1 MAVDN
6 FDKKIKQQLEARKI
20 EPSARAWDQL
30 AAELEVKEE
39 KSTKKYWWLGI
50 AASFLGGILIT
61 SFFFNQQQVEPVKVV
76 NQHTIEAQT
85 NNLVEV
91 EAEENSQEIN
101 KNEELNAVEKPSI
114 AQTESKIQPEIEIE
128 QPVLASVDRSE
139 IKTEKAKVKPL
150 KSVEATKIQPQTIL
164 PEVFPLENYTSEK
177 QLAQAEK
184 LSAESETD
192 RLLQEAQQKV
202 KIRNFNT
209 SYNRVSA
216 QNLLENIEVEDKQ
229 SFKEKVFYA
238 LESGFHKVKN
248 SVIE

>member
-1 MAVDN
+1 MAVDNN

-61 SFFFNQQQVEPVKVV
+61 SFFFNQQQVEPVNVV
-76 NQHTIEAQT
+76 NQNTIEAPK
-85 NNLVEV
+85 NNLVE
-91 EAEENSQEIN
+91 AEETLQEIN
-101 KNEELNAVEKPSI
+101 KNEELNAVEKSSI
-114 AQTESKIQPEIEIE
+114 ATTESKIQPEIEIE
-128 QPVLASVDRSE
+128 KPVLASVNNSSTETKNRAQSKVIPQKKEEQKSQE
-139 IKTEKAKVKPL
+139 ISFE
-150 KSVEATKIQPQTIL
+150 
-164 PEVFPLENYTSEK
+164 LESYSSPK
-177 QLAQAEK
+177 QLAQTK
-184 LSAESETD
+184 TPSAEEEAAQ
-192 RLLQEAQQKV
+192 LLDDARERV
-202 KIRNFNT
+202 KIRNFNNY
-209 SYNRVSA
+209 YNRISA

-238 LESGFHKVKN
+238 LESGFHQVKN

>member
-39 KSTKKYWWLGI
+39 KSIKKYWWLGI

-61 SFFFNQQQVEPVKVV
+61 SFFFNQQQVEPVNVV
-76 NQHTIEAQT
+76 NQNTIEAPK
-85 NNLVEV
+85 NNLVE
-91 EAEENSQEIN
+91 AEETLQEIN
-101 KNEELNAVEKPSI
+101 KNEELNAVEKSSI
-114 AQTESKIQPEIEIE
+114 ATTESKIQPEIEIE
-128 QPVLASVDRSE
+128 KPVLASVNNSSTETKNRAQSKVIPQKKEEQKSQE
-139 IKTEKAKVKPL
+139 ISFE
-150 KSVEATKIQPQTIL
+150 
-164 PEVFPLENYTSEK
+164 LESYSSPK
-177 QLAQAEK
+177 QLAQTK
-184 LSAESETD
+184 TPSAEEEAAQ
-192 RLLQEAQQKV
+192 LLDDARERV
-202 KIRNFNT
+202 KIRNFNNY
-209 SYNRVSA
+209 YNRISA

-238 LESGFHKVKN
+238 LESGFHQVKN

>member
-76 NQHTIEAQT
+76 NQNTIEAPK
-85 NNLVEV
+85 NKLVEV

-101 KNEELNAVEKPSI
+101 NNEELNVVEKPSI
-114 AQTESKIQPEIEIE
+114 AETENKTQPEIEIE
-128 QPVLASVDRSE
+128 KPVLASVDNSSVETKNRAQSKVIPQKKEEQKAQE
-139 IKTEKAKVKPL
+139 IKFE
-150 KSVEATKIQPQTIL
+150 
-164 PEVFPLENYTSEK
+164 LESYSSPK
-177 QLAQAEK
+177 QLAQTK
-184 LSAESETD
+184 TPSAEEEAAQ
-192 RLLQEAQQKV
+192 LLDDARERV
-202 KIRNFNT
+202 KIRNFNNY
-209 SYNRVSA
+209 YNRISA

-238 LESGFHKVKN
+238 LESGFHRVKN

>member
-1 MAVDN
+1 MAVDNN

-39 KSTKKYWWLGI
+39 KSIKKYWWLGI

-61 SFFFNQQQVEPVKVV
+61 SFFFNQQQVEPVNVV
-76 NQHTIEAQT
+76 NQNTIEAPK
-85 NNLVEV
+85 NNLVE
-91 EAEENSQEIN
+91 AEETLQEIN

-114 AQTESKIQPEIEIE
+114 AKTESKIQPEIEIE
-128 QPVLASVDRSE
+128 KPFLANVDRLAAETKNRAQAKVIPQKKEEQKAQE
-139 IKTEKAKVKPL
+139 IKFE
-150 KSVEATKIQPQTIL
+150 
-164 PEVFPLENYTSEK
+164 LESYSSPK
-177 QLAQAEK
+177 QLAQTK
-184 LSAESETD
+184 TPSAEEEAAQ
-192 RLLQEAQQKV
+192 LLNDARERV
-202 KIRNFNT
+202 KIRNFNNY
-209 SYNRVSA
+209 YNRISA

-238 LESGFHKVKN
+238 LESGFHQVKN

>member
-39 KSTKKYWWLGI
+39 KSAKKYWWLGI

-76 NQHTIEAQT
+76 NQHTIEAPK

-101 KNEELNAVEKPSI
+101 KNEELNVVEKPSI
-114 AQTESKIQPEIEIE
+114 AETENKTQPEIEIE
-128 QPVLASVDRSE
+128 KPALASVDNSSVETKNRAQSKVIPQKKEEHKAQE
-139 IKTEKAKVKPL
+139 IKFE
-150 KSVEATKIQPQTIL
+150 
-164 PEVFPLENYTSEK
+164 LESYSSPK
-177 QLAQAEK
+177 QLAQTK
-184 LSAESETD
+184 IPSAEEEAAQ
-192 RLLQEAQQKV
+192 LLNDARERV
-202 KIRNFNT
+202 KIRNFNNY
-209 SYNRVSA
+209 YNRISA

-238 LESGFHKVKN
+238 LESGFHQVKN

>member
-76 NQHTIEAQT
+76 NQNTIEAPK
-85 NNLVEV
+85 NNLVE
-91 EAEENSQEIN
+91 AEETLQEIN
-101 KNEELNAVEKPSI
+101 KNEELNAVEKSSI
-114 AQTESKIQPEIEIE
+114 ATTESKIQPEIEIE
-128 QPVLASVDRSE
+128 KPVLASVNNSSTETKNRAQSKVIPQKKEEQKSQE
-139 IKTEKAKVKPL
+139 ISFE
-150 KSVEATKIQPQTIL
+150 
-164 PEVFPLENYTSEK
+164 LESYSSPK
-177 QLAQAEK
+177 QLAQTK
-184 LSAESETD
+184 TPSAEEEAAQ
-192 RLLQEAQQKV
+192 LLDDARERV
-202 KIRNFNT
+202 KIRNFNNY
-209 SYNRVSA
+209 YNRISA

-238 LESGFHKVKN
+238 LESGFHQVKN

>member
-76 NQHTIEAQT
+76 NQNTIEAPK
-85 NNLVEV
+85 NNLV
-91 EAEENSQEIN
+91 EAEENLQEIN
-101 KNEELNAVEKPSI
+101 KNEELNVVERPSI
-114 AQTESKIQPEIEIE
+114 AKTENKIQPEIEIE
-128 QPVLASVDRSE
+128 KPALASVDNSSTQTKNRVQSKVIPQKKEEQKSQE
-139 IKTEKAKVKPL
+139 IKFELESYSSPKQLTQ
-150 KSVEATKIQPQTIL
+150 TKIP
-164 PEVFPLENYTSEK
+164 
-177 QLAQAEK
+177 
-184 LSAESETD
+184 SAEEEAAQ
-192 RLLQEAQQKV
+192 LLNDARERV
-202 KIRNFNT
+202 KIRNFNNY
-209 SYNRVSA
+209 YNRISA

-238 LESGFHKVKN
+238 LESGFHQVKN

>member
-76 NQHTIEAQT
+76 NQHTIEAPK
-85 NNLVEV
+85 NNLV
-91 EAEENSQEIN
+91 EAEENLQEIN
-101 KNEELNAVEKPSI
+101 KNEELNAVEKSSI
-114 AQTESKIQPEIEIE
+114 ATTESKIQPEIEIE
-128 QPVLASVDRSE
+128 KPVLASVNNSSTETKNRAQSKVIPQKKEEQKAQE
-139 IKTEKAKVKPL
+139 IKFE
-150 KSVEATKIQPQTIL
+150 
-164 PEVFPLENYTSEK
+164 LESYSSPK
-177 QLAQAEK
+177 QLAQTK
-184 LSAESETD
+184 TPSAEEEAAQ
-192 RLLQEAQQKV
+192 LLDDARERV
-202 KIRNFNT
+202 KIRNFNNY
-209 SYNRVSA
+209 YNRISA

-229 SFKEKVFYA
+229 SFKEKVFYV
-238 LESGFHKVKN
+238 LESGFHQVKN

>member
-6 FDKKIKQQLEARKI
+6 FDKKIKHQLEGRKI

-76 NQHTIEAQT
+76 NQNTIEAPK
-85 NNLVEV
+85 NNLV
-91 EAEENSQEIN
+91 EAEENLQEIN
-101 KNEELNAVEKPSI
+101 KNEELNAVEKSSI

-128 QPVLASVDRSE
+128 KPVLASVDLPAAETKNRTQSKVIPQKKE
-139 IKTEKAKVKPL
+139 EQKAQEF
-150 KSVEATKIQPQTIL
+150 SFE
-164 PEVFPLENYTSEK
+164 LESYSSPK
-177 QLAQAEK
+177 QLAQTK
-184 LSAESETD
+184 TPSAEEEAAQ
-192 RLLQEAQQKV
+192 LLDDARERV
-202 KIRNFNT
+202 KIRNFNNY
-209 SYNRVSA
+209 YNRISA

-238 LESGFHKVKN
+238 LESGFHQVKN

>member
-61 SFFFNQQQVEPVKVV
+61 SFFFNQQQVEPVNVV
-76 NQHTIEAQT
+76 NQNTIEAPK
-85 NNLVEV
+85 NNLVE
-91 EAEENSQEIN
+91 AEETLQEIN

-114 AQTESKIQPEIEIE
+114 AKTESKIQPEIEIE
-128 QPVLASVDRSE
+128 KPFLANVDRLAAETKNRAQAKVIPQKKEEQKAQE
-139 IKTEKAKVKPL
+139 IKFE
-150 KSVEATKIQPQTIL
+150 
-164 PEVFPLENYTSEK
+164 LESYSSPK
-177 QLAQAEK
+177 QLSQNK
-184 LSAESETD
+184 TPSAEEEAAQ
-192 RLLQEAQQKV
+192 LLNDARERV
-202 KIRNFNT
+202 KIRNFNNY
-209 SYNRVSA
+209 YNRISA

-238 LESGFHKVKN
+238 LESGFHQVKN

>member
-20 EPSARAWDQL
+20 EPSTRAWDQL

-61 SFFFNQQQVEPVKVV
+61 SFFFNQQQVEPVNVV
-76 NQHTIEAQT
+76 NQNTIEAPK

-91 EAEENSQEIN
+91 EAEETLQEIN

-114 AQTESKIQPEIEIE
+114 AETESKIQPEIEIE
-128 QPVLASVDRSE
+128 KPVLASVDNSSTQTKNRAQSKVIPQKKEEQKAQE
-139 IKTEKAKVKPL
+139 ISFE
-150 KSVEATKIQPQTIL
+150 
-164 PEVFPLENYTSEK
+164 LESYSSPK
-177 QLAQAEK
+177 QLAQNK
-184 LSAESETD
+184 IPSAEEEAAQ
-192 RLLQEAQQKV
+192 LLDDARERV
-202 KIRNFNT
+202 KIRNFNNY
-209 SYNRVSA
+209 YNRISA

-238 LESGFHKVKN
+238 LESGFHQVKN